1 MADIA
6 IIGGGAAG
14 ASLFG
19 ELLRRG
25 SARVHW
31 ITGDR
36 AVAGRG
42 VAYAGGSD
50 RHLLNVRAQAMGL
63 FAGSDGE
70 FLQFAA
76 QRVDGASGD
85 DFLPRGLFG
94 DFVEAQVRT
103 CADHALLQGRRFQIH
118 GDDAVQLEPLCDGG
132 YAVRLASGLLIKA
145 DTVVLALGA
154 LSPRPLK
161 AVTREA
167 LQSGAYVLDPW
178 DMAGRAPAPRRVLVI
193 GTGLTAVDTL
203 LSSATRWPEAELVAV
218 SRHGQ
223 FPFEHGVLPLPPF
236 ARQSALNAT
245 LLASD
250 NLLAMLRHVRRAIE
264 AAPQADWRSLVDG
277 MRPINARLWRRL
289 DARQRRQFLRHLR
302 WLWEAARH
310 RVAPAS
316 AEALAAMCGQ
326 GRLRLHAARVLG
338 VDGHGPLRV
347 SVRHRATQQP
357 DTLPADLVIQATGL
371 DTAVAFTE
379 HPLLS
384 RLLRDGLAMPDPL
397 QLGVAAHPDGQLLN
411 ARGELQVGLYAIGAL
426 LRGNLWECS
435 AMAEIRVA
443 AHQLA
448 RRLAATDSAGIPHA
462 GGTAAW
468 KPHEPTEYAGL
479 APFA

>member
-25 SARVHW
+25 SRVHW

-36 AVAGRG
+36 PVAGRG
-42 VAYAGGSD
+42 VAYAAGSD
-50 RHLLNVRAQAMGL
+50 RHLLNVRAHAMGL
-63 FAGSDGE
+63 FADSDGE

-76 QRVDGASGD
+76 QQVDDVSAH

-94 DFVEAQVRT
+94 DFIEAQVRT
-103 CADHALLQGRRFQIH
+103 CADQALQQGRHFQIH
-118 GDDAVQLEPLCDGG
+118 GEDAVQVEPLCDGG
-132 YAVRLASGLLIKA
+132 YAVRLASGVLIKA
-145 DTVVLALGA
+145 DAVVLALGTLA
-154 LSPRPLK
+154 PRPLK
-161 AVTREA
+161 AVSREA
-167 LQSGAYVLDPW
+167 LQSGTYVLDPW
-178 DMAGRAPAPRRVLVI
+178 RIARQEPAPRRVLVI

-203 LSSATRWPEAELVAV
+203 LSAAERWPAAELVAL

-223 FPFEHGVLPLPPF
+223 FPFEHTVMPSPPY
-236 ARQSALNAT
+236 ARQSALNT
-245 LLASD
+245 ELLACD
-250 NLLAMLRHVRRAIE
+250 NPLAMLRRVRAAI
-264 AAPQADWRSLVDG
+264 AASPQTDWRSLIDG

-289 DARQRRQFLRHLR
+289 DGKQRRQFLRHMR

-316 AEALAAMCGQ
+316 ATTLAAMRDE
-326 GRLRLHAARVLG
+326 GRLQVHAARVLG
-338 VDGHGPLRV
+338 VDGHGPLQV

-357 DTLPADLVIQATGL
+357 DTLEADLVIQATGL

-379 HPLLS
+379 HTLLS

-435 AMAEIRVA
+435 AMPEIRVA
-443 AHQLA
+443 AQQLA
-448 RRLAATDSAGIPHA
+448 RRLA
-462 GGTAAW
+462 TART
-468 KPHEPTEYAGL
+468 PSEGL
-479 APFA
+479 ASIP

>member
-25 SARVHW
+25 NAQVHW

-36 AVAGRG
+36 PAAGRG
-42 VAYAGGSD
+42 VAYAAGSD
-50 RHLLNVRAQAMGL
+50 RHLLNVRAHAMGL
-63 FAGSDGE
+63 FAGGEGE
-70 FLQFAA
+70 FLQFATE
-76 QRVDGASGD
+76 RMDGVGAD

-94 DFVEAQVRT
+94 DFVEAQVRA
-103 CADHALLQGRRFQIH
+103 CADQALQQGRRFQIH
-118 GDDAVQLEPLCDGG
+118 GDDAVQVEPLCDGG
-132 YAVRLASGLLIKA
+132 YAVRLAGGLLIKA
-145 DTVVLALGA
+145 DSVVLALGT

-161 AVTREA
+161 AVSREA

-178 DMAGRAPAPRRVLVI
+178 RIARREAAPRRVLVI
-193 GTGLTAVDTL
+193 GTGLTSVDTL
-203 LSSATRWPEAELVAV
+203 ISAAGHWPDAELVAL

-223 FPFEHGVLPLPPF
+223 FPFEHATLPLPPHP
-236 ARQSALNAT
+236 RQSALNAA

-250 NLLAMLRHVRRAIE
+250 DLHAMLRHVRAAIA
-264 AAPQADWRSLVDG
+264 AAPQADWRSLIDG

-289 DARQRRQFLRHLR
+289 DAKQRRRFLRQLR

-316 AEALAAMCGQ
+316 AAVLARMREE
-326 GRLRLHAARVLG
+326 GRLHVHAARVLE
-338 VDGHGPLRV
+338 VDGHGPLQV
-347 SVRHRATQQP
+347 SVRHRASQQHEI
-357 DTLPADLVIQATGL
+357 LSADLVIQATGL
-371 DTAVAFTE
+371 DTAVAYTE
-379 HPLLS
+379 HALLS

-443 AHQLA
+443 AQQLA
-448 RRLAATDSAGIPHA
+448 RRLATSDEGLSRIGAAAAPVPRAGFVPV
-462 GGTAAW
+462 
-468 KPHEPTEYAGL
+468 P
-479 APFA
+479 

>member
-19 ELLRRG
+19 ELLRNG
-25 SARVHW
+25 DAQVHW

-42 VAYAGGSD
+42 VAYAGGSE
-50 RHLLNVRAQAMGL
+50 RHLLNVRAHAMGL
-63 FAGSDGE
+63 FAGTDGE
-70 FLQFAA
+70 FLRFAA
-76 QRVDGASGD
+76 ERMDGVNAD
-85 DFLPRGLFG
+85 DFLPRGVFG
-94 DFVEAQVRT
+94 DFVEAQVRA
-103 CADHALLQGRRFQIH
+103 CADRALQQGRRFRIH

-132 YAVRLASGLLIKA
+132 YAVRLAGGLLIKA
-145 DTVVLALGA
+145 DAVVLALGA

-161 AVTREA
+161 AVSREA
-167 LQSGAYVLDPW
+167 LQSGAYLLDPW
-178 DMAGRAPAPRRVLVI
+178 RIERREPAPRRVLVI
-193 GTGLTAVDTL
+193 GTGLTAVDML
-203 LSSATRWPEAELVAV
+203 LGAADRWPHAELVAL

-223 FPFEHGVLPLPPF
+223 LPFEHTLRPLPPHP
-236 ARQSALNAT
+236 RQSALNAT

-250 NLLAMLRHVRRAIE
+250 DLHMMLRHVRAAIA
-264 AAPQADWRSLVDG
+264 AAPQADWRSLIDG

-289 DARQRRQFLRHLR
+289 DAKQRRRFLRQLR

-316 AEALAAMCGQ
+316 AAALARMREE
-326 GRLRLHAARVLG
+326 GRLQVHAARVLE
-338 VDGHGPLRV
+338 VSGHGPLQV
-347 SVRHRATQQP
+347 GVRHRATQQP
-357 DTLPADLVIQATGL
+357 ETLSADLVIQATGL
-371 DTAVAFTE
+371 DTAVAYTE
-379 HPLLS
+379 HALLS

-435 AMAEIRVA
+435 AMAEIRMA
-443 AHQLA
+443 AQQLA
-448 RRLAATDSAGIPHA
+448 RRLATADEGQARIRGAAASASRA
-462 GGTAAW
+462 S
-468 KPHEPTEYAGL
+468 L
-479 APFA
+479 ASVP

>member
-25 SARVHW
+25 GAQVHW

-50 RHLLNVRAQAMGL
+50 RYLLNVRAHAMGL
-63 FAGSDGE
+63 FAGTDGE
-70 FLQFAA
+70 FFQFAA
-76 QRVDGASGD
+76 ERIDGVRAD

-94 DFVEAQVRT
+94 DFVEAQVRA
-103 CADHALLQGRRFQIH
+103 CADRALQQGRRFQIH

-132 YAVRLASGLLIKA
+132 YAVRLANGLLIKA
-145 DTVVLALGA
+145 DAVVLALGA

-161 AVTREA
+161 AVSREA

-178 DMAGRAPAPRRVLVI
+178 RIERREPAPRRVLVI
-193 GTGLTAVDTL
+193 GTGLTSVDTL
-203 LSSATRWPEAELVAV
+203 LSAADRWPDAELVAL

-223 FPFEHGVLPLPPF
+223 FPFEHAVQPLPPHP
-236 ARQSALNAT
+236 RQTALNAA

-250 NLLAMLRHVRRAIE
+250 NLHAMLRHVREAID
-264 AAPQADWRSLVDG
+264 AAPQADWRSLIDG

-289 DARQRRQFLRHLR
+289 DGKQRRRFLRQLR

-316 AEALAAMCGQ
+316 AQALARMREE
-326 GRLRLHAARVLG
+326 GRLRVHAARVLE
-338 VDGHGPLRV
+338 VDGHGPLQV
-347 SVRHRATQQP
+347 GVRHRATQQAE
-357 DTLPADLVIQATGL
+357 TLSADLVIQATGL
-371 DTAVAFTE
+371 DTAVAYTE
-379 HPLLS
+379 HALLS

-443 AHQLA
+443 AQQLA
-448 RRLAATDSAGIPHA
+448 RRLATADEGQTRI
-462 GGTAAW
+462 GGTAATA
-468 KPHEPTEYAGL
+468 PRTGL
-479 APFA
+479 ASVL

>member
-25 SARVHW
+25 TRVHW

-36 AVAGRG
+36 PVAGRG
-42 VAYAGGSD
+42 VAYATGSD
-50 RHLLNVRAQAMGL
+50 RHLLNVRAHAMGL

-70 FLQFAA
+70 FQQFAA
-76 QRVDGASGD
+76 QQVDGVGAD
-85 DFLPRGLFG
+85 DFLPRRLFG
-94 DFVEAQVRT
+94 DFIEAQVRACT
-103 CADHALLQGRRFQIH
+103 DQALQQGRHVQIH
-118 GDDAVQLEPLCDGG
+118 GEDAVQLEPLCDGG
-132 YAVRLASGLLIKA
+132 YAVRLASGVLIKA
-145 DTVVLALGA
+145 DAVVLALGA
-154 LSPRPLK
+154 LAPRPLK
-161 AVTREA
+161 AVSREA

-178 DMAGRAPAPRRVLVI
+178 RIARQEPAPRRVLVI

-203 LSSATRWPEAELVAV
+203 LSAAERWPAAELVAL

-223 FPFEHGVLPLPPF
+223 FPFEHTTQPLPPYP
-236 ARQSALNAT
+236 RQSALNSA
-245 LLASD
+245 LLACDSP
-250 NLLAMLRHVRRAIE
+250 LAMLRQVHAAIE
-264 AAPQADWRSLVDG
+264 ATPHTDWRSLLDG

-289 DARQRRQFLRHLR
+289 DGKQRRQFLRHLR

-316 AEALAAMCGQ
+316 ARALDAMREQ
-326 GRLRLHAARVLG
+326 GRLQVHAARVLG
-338 VDGHGPLRV
+338 VDGHGPLQV
-347 SVRHRATQQP
+347 SVLHRATQQL
-357 DTLPADLVIQATGL
+357 DTLRADLVIQATGL

-379 HPLLS
+379 HTLLS
-384 RLLRDGLAMPDPL
+384 RLLRDGLATPDPL

-411 ARGELQVGLYAIGAL
+411 TRGELQVGLYAIGAL

-443 AHQLA
+443 AQQLA
-448 RRLAATDSAGIPHA
+448 RRLAAADAQPSRESAM
-462 GGTAAW
+462 AAR
-468 KPHEPTEYAGL
+468 PAI
-479 APFA
+479 AP

>member
-50 RHLLNVRAQAMGL
+50 RHLLNVRARAMGL
-63 FAGSDGE
+63 FADSDGE

-76 QRVDGASGD
+76 QRVEGAGGD

-94 DFVEAQVRT
+94 DFVEAQVRA
-103 CADHALLQGRRFQIH
+103 CADQALSQGRHFQIH
-118 GDDAVQLEPLCDGG
+118 GDDAVQVEPLCDGG

-145 DTVVLALGA
+145 DAVVLALGA

-161 AVTREA
+161 TVSREA
-167 LQSGAYVLDPW
+167 LQGGAYVLDPW
-178 DMAGRAPAPRRVLVI
+178 RMTGREPAPRRVLVI

-203 LSSATRWPEAELVAV
+203 LSTGARWPQAELVAV

-223 FPFEHGVLPLPPF
+223 FPFEHGLLPLPPY
-236 ARQSALNAT
+236 ARQSALNTT
-245 LLASD
+245 LLGSD
-250 NLLAMLRHVRRAIE
+250 NLLAMLRQVRRAIE
-264 AAPQADWRSLVDG
+264 AAPQTDWRSLIDG

-316 AEALAAMCGQ
+316 AEALTAMREQ
-326 GRLRLHAARVLG
+326 GRLQLHAARVLG

-347 SVRHRATQQP
+347 SLRHRATQQL
-357 DTLPADLVIQATGL
+357 DTLSADLVIQATGL

-443 AHQLA
+443 AQQLA
-448 RRLAATDSAGIPHA
+448 RRLAGTDSLEASHA
-462 GGTAAW
+462 GGASAR
-468 KPHEPTEYAGL
+468 KPREPVAGL
-479 APFA
+479 APSA

>member
-25 SARVHW
+25 TRVHW
-31 ITGDR
+31 ITGAR
-36 AVAGRG
+36 PVAGRG
-42 VAYAGGSD
+42 VAYAAGSD
-50 RHLLNVRAQAMGL
+50 RHLLNVRAHAMGL
-63 FAGSDGE
+63 FAGSEGE

-76 QRVDGASGD
+76 RQVDGVGAD

-94 DFVEAQVRT
+94 DFIEAQVRA
-103 CADHALLQGRRFQIH
+103 CADQALQQGRHFQIH
-118 GDDAVQLEPLCDGG
+118 GEDAVQIEPLCDGG
-132 YAVRLASGLLIKA
+132 YAVRLASGVLIKA
-145 DTVVLALGA
+145 DAVVLALGTLA
-154 LSPRPLK
+154 PRPLK

-178 DMAGRAPAPRRVLVI
+178 RIARQEPAPRRVLVI

-203 LSSATRWPEAELVAV
+203 LSAAERWPSAELAAL

-223 FPFEHGVLPLPPF
+223 FPFEHTALPSAPY
-236 ARQSALNAT
+236 ARQSALNTA
-245 LLASD
+245 LLACESP
-250 NLLAMLRHVRRAIE
+250 LAMLRHVHAAIE
-264 AAPQADWRSLVDG
+264 AAPHTDWRSLLDG

-289 DARQRRQFLRHLR
+289 DAKQRRQFLRHLR

-316 AEALAAMCGQ
+316 ARALEAMLEQ
-326 GRLRLHAARVLG
+326 GRLQVHAARVLG
-338 VDGHGPLRV
+338 VDGHGPLQV
-347 SVRHRATQQP
+347 SVRHRATQQL
-357 DTLPADLVIQATGL
+357 DTLDADMVIQATGL

-379 HPLLS
+379 HTLLS

-443 AHQLA
+443 AQQLA
-448 RRLAATDSAGIPHA
+448 RRLAAADAQVPRMDSAMAVRPA
-462 GGTAAW
+462 
-468 KPHEPTEYAGL
+468 L
-479 APFA
+479 AP